1 MVEHEIKL
9 IPLLWFVGWL
19 VALLI
24 LFRLGLSFRL
34 ETRLGRWKSW
44 LYAGGVAAA
53 ALAICVFA
61 NVALVL
67 HDAHLDLTREKVYTP
82 SSAAMRVVDELDRE
96 VSLTYFYHAQDPA
109 GQRFRD
115 ILRVLGRRNALLRV
129 RAIDPDKEPTLAG
142 TGGIRIYNAAMI
154 EAEGRRVLVQSTD
167 DAEIALGIQRALR
180 ERVLTFCFVA
190 GQGELPIDNFEFP
203 THLEGVAS
211 HSHGDSASQ

>member
-24 LFRLGLSFRL
+24 LFRLGLSIPL
-34 ETRLGRWKSW
+34 ETRLGRWRSW

-53 ALAICVFA
+53 ALGICVFA

-82 SSAAMRVVDELDRE
+82 SAAAMRVVDELDRE

-115 ILRVLGRRNALLRV
+115 ILRVLGRRNPLLRV
-129 RAIDPDKEPTLAG
+129 RAVDPDKEPALAR

-154 EAEGRRVLVQSTD
+154 EAEGRRVLVQSADET
-167 DAEIALGIQRALR
+167 EIALARISH
-180 ERVLTFCFVA
+180 A
-190 GQGELPIDNFEFP
+190 GEVHRGSE
-203 THLEGVAS
+203 
-211 HSHGDSASQ
+211 